1 MIELKSIK
9 PAINSQFFPLGN
21 SGYLSTPRNYPIKEL
36 MRFIKITPECIG
48 IGKRIVTDIFTSYS
62 FEAIDKKQTGR
73 PSTTYK
79 KDVEDKANIFASQ
92 VNLKQKLFTAGLDW
106 VFTGDGYIW
115 TGKIGDEKLKE
126 IANKYY
132 KTYGIEL
139 KEFKAEIFDEDYNIL
154 SQLDIIPSTTVE
166 IRHDVE
172 KVLYYRQL
180 VGVSHRDFFPDTVV
194 HAKFMS
200 VDGDVYGFTPMRA
213 AGGVIQNL
221 VGIKTFSANYFKQS
235 GLPDVLFMMPKE
247 MVGSPNAKALEE
259 TLEKYKKNQ
268 NRGNMLISGE
278 VTIEKI
284 NEWNK
289 DMEFR
294 QLAIYLTGVLA
305 FSFNM
310 PADILSAILGTDIK
324 GTSMGSDIEDA
335 GYNRNIENA
344 QEYWENILNSQIF
357 NKYFGVNIRFDRTFR
372 QDQIRI
378 AQYRAMSIPTAEFFF
393 KHEYPLTDEFFI
405 DLLKIPRKYLTDGKI
420 KREVE
425 PAMGGISPFSSPPKG
440 ENQQKLSEK
449 KRAEQSPQKK
459 PVGA

>member
-1 MIELKSIK
+1 MIELKSIR
-9 PAINSQFFPLGN
+9 PAINSQFFPIGN
-21 SGYLSTPRNYPIKEL
+21 AGYLSTPRNYPIKEL
-36 MRFIKITPECIG
+36 MRYIKITPECIG
-48 IGKRIVTDIFTSYS
+48 IGKRIVTDIFTSYT
-62 FEAIDKKQTGR
+62 FEAIEKKNTGR
-73 PSTTYK
+73 PSKTFK
-79 KDVEDKANIFASQ
+79 KDAEDEANIFASN
-92 VNLKQKLFTAGLDW
+92 VNLKQKLFTTGLDW

-132 KTYGIEL
+132 KSYGIEL
-139 KEFKAEIFDEDYNIL
+139 KEFKAEHYDEDYNVL

-166 IRHDVE
+166 IRHDDE
-172 KVLYYRQL
+172 KVLFFRQL
-180 VGVSHRDFFPDTVV
+180 VGASFRDFAPDTVV
-194 HAKFMS
+194 HAKFMN
-200 VDGDVYGFTPMRA
+200 VDGDVYGFSPMRA

-221 VGIKTFSANYFKQS
+221 TGIKRFSANYFKQS
-235 GLPDVLFMMPKE
+235 GMPDVLFKMPKE

-259 TLEKYKKNQ
+259 TLQKYKENQ
-268 NRGNMLISGE
+268 NRGNMLIYGE
-278 VTIEKI
+278 VEIDKI
-284 NEWNK
+284 NEWNR

-357 NKYFGVNIRFDRTFR
+357 NRFFGVNIRFDRTFR

-378 AQYRAMSIPTAEFFF
+378 AQYRAMSIPTLEFLF
-393 KHEYPLTDEFFI
+393 KHEYPVNDEFFN
-405 DLLKIPRKYLTDGKI
+405 DVLKIPRKYLTEGKI

-425 PAMGGISPFSSPPKG
+425 PEMGGMSPFTSPPKG

-449 KRAEQSPQKK
+449 KRTEQPQKK
-459 PVGA
+459 PVGL